1 MLTDFRFFQSL
12 KVVSIGVLSASAC
25 MGGMAWAQT
34 VAPKLAPTATIPI
47 AASTQ
52 GLTLAELYRA
62 AMTENP
68 SIRSAI
74 LDARAAGQDLEAVE
88 RQRWPTLSVVTESNT
103 GSVRNTPSSSVQ
115 IEQVIWD
122 FGLLSARI
130 ANTQVLADASLVK
143 VQLQQQDVMLQ
154 IIGAWQFLWSARE
167 RERVA
172 LRSMDRLKE
181 YRKQM
186 QRRVTEQASPP
197 IDLELV
203 DARLLQTQV
212 ELDTAQNTARVAIQQ
227 LERHTGLRG
236 LVARVEGVSGLPGS
250 EHLSTFGTFMTNA
263 DLKEAALRSSLVAK
277 ARLDANRAMK
287 EYEAVRAQNLPTV
300 YARSVQPLVKT
311 MNGVDY
317 ATGMSTFIGL
327 RYSPGAGF
335 STALQAQAMATRI
348 AGSQELVQHAALDIE
363 QVMRSDKEEFFS
375 QAARIK
381 SLEQSVKGSENVLV
395 SYKRQFEA
403 NRKSWLDLMNAV
415 RELTQNEYAL
425 VEARSGQVSAMH
437 RLQVRLGLNP
447 L

>member
-1 MLTDFRFFQSL
+1 MLTECRFFRSL
-12 KVVSIGVLSASAC
+12 GLKLMLTVGLVLSTCKTVWSAPD
-25 MGGMAWAQT
+25 GSGQ
-34 VAPKLAPTATIPI
+34 VIAPKGVMNDP
-47 AASTQ
+47 TQ
-52 GLTLAELYRA
+52 GLSLVELYRSA
-62 AMTENP
+62 LVQNP
-68 SIRSAI
+68 SIRSAVF
-74 LDARAAGQDLEAVE
+74 DARAAGQDVQAIE

-103 GSVRNTPSSSVQ
+103 GNVRNTPSSSLQV
-115 IEQVIWD
+115 EQVIWD

-130 ANTQVLADASLVK
+130 ANTQNLADASLVK

-172 LRSMDRLKE
+172 LKTLDRMRD
-181 YRKQM
+181 YRLQM
-186 QRRVTEQASPP
+186 QRRVSEQASPP

-212 ELDTAQNTARVAIQQ
+212 ELDTAQNTAKVAIQQ

-236 LVARVEGVSGLPGS
+236 LTARVEGVSGLPGS
-250 EHLSTFGTFMTNA
+250 EHVDAFGQYLKSA
-263 DLKEAALRSSLVAK
+263 DLKDAALKSALVAK
-277 ARLDANRAMK
+277 ARLDSARAK
-287 EYEAVRAQNLPTV
+287 QEYEAVSAQNLPTI

-317 ATGMSTFIGL
+317 STTMSTFIGL

-348 AGSQELVQHAALDIE
+348 SSAQELVEHAALDIE
-363 QVMRSDKEEFFS
+363 QVMRSDKEEFAS
-375 QAARIK
+375 QSARIK

-425 VEARSGQVSAMH
+425 AEARSAQVSAMH